1 MGTKARIALV
11 GAGLVGVRHIEAIAQ
26 AQNAELAAIVDT
38 SEQARQHAV
47 DSQVSCYTSVEQ
59 MLKDQA
65 PDGVLIA
72 TPTTLHVEQGLQC
85 LDAACPVLVE
95 KPIATTAADALR
107 LVRQSREQNVPILV
121 GHHRR
126 HNPLIQKAHAMIEAG
141 ELGDVRSVQGTCWL
155 YKPDDYFDIAPW
167 RKKKG
172 AGPISVNLVHD
183 IDVMRYLLGDVVRV
197 QAAASKSARGFEN
210 EDVAA
215 AVLSFASGVVGT
227 ITVSDTIVAPWSW
240 ELTAR
245 ENPRYPVTNQ
255 SCLLLGGSKGSLSIP
270 DLTVWSHL
278 GEPSWWEPISAT
290 CIPQTMSDPLVNQI
304 EHFAN
309 VIAGHVSPLVSGE
322 EGMKTLQVVEAIQ
335 QSAEQ
340 KQAIDIVELL

>member
-1 MGTKARIALV
+1 MSTKTRIAIV
-11 GAGLVGVRHIEAIAQ
+11 GAGLVGVRHIDAIAQ
-26 AQNAELAAIVDT
+26 AQNIELTAIVDT
-38 SEQARQHAV
+38 SDAARQHAAENH
-47 DSQVSCYTSVEQ
+47 VSCYTSIEQ
-59 MLKDQA
+59 MLSEQS

-72 TPTTLHVEQGLQC
+72 TPTSLHVEQGLQC
-85 LDAACPVLVE
+85 IEVACPILVE
-95 KPIATTAADALR
+95 KPIATTATDALK
-107 LVRQSREQNVPILV
+107 LVSRGQEKNVPILV

-126 HNPLIQKAHAMIEAG
+126 HNPLIQKANAMIEAG
-141 ELGDVRSVQGTCWL
+141 EIGEVRSVQGTCWL

-183 IDVMRYLLGDVVRV
+183 IDLMRYLLGDVVRV

-227 ITVSDTIVAPWSW
+227 ITVSDAIVAPWSW

-255 SCLLLGGSKGSLSIP
+255 SCLLLGGSKGSMSIP
-270 DLTVWSHL
+270 DLTVWSHR

-290 CIPQTMSDPLVNQI
+290 NIPQTVSDPLVNQI
-304 EHFAN
+304 EHFAD
-309 VIAGHVSPLVSGE
+309 VIAGHLSPLVSGA
-322 EGMKTLQVVEAIQ
+322 EGMKTLQVIEAIQ

-340 KQAIDIVELL
+340 QRAIDIVHLL